1 MGGSLSDS
9 KYACRN
15 AGVRWIDGDAIALV
29 VDTLECVRSIGE
41 LTDDGEPASDSGS
54 AGS

>member
-1 MGGSLSDS
+1 MAFD
-9 KYACRN
+9 
-15 AGVRWIDGDAIALV
+15 VDA
-29 VDTLECVRSIGE
+29 LERVRSIGE